1 MADQR
6 ELLGLLRRIDGAG
19 YGAYKRLRGSWR
31 FPGFTLHVE
40 HVQGDPFASPSRLRI
55 TVPQEVARFPP
66 ELFGSRPRRVALE
79 DFLVR
84 ALAREIPKVTKG
96 KRGSGRS
103 GEFSVVDF
111 GQCILPRTA
120 VRVSEEGVEA
130 IISCGLPAAG
140 RRVLG
145 REAEAMLLSELPE
158 LVRRAL
164 LYANLD
170 PTAIRRHVEC
180 GEDAEALREQLVGQG
195 LVAFVAAGAVL
206 PRASGVSDRPLR
218 RGAVPF
224 IPPASLAV
232 TLERPNSGPIRG
244 MGIPEG
250 ITLIVGGG
258 YHGKSTLLSALAQGV
273 YNHIPGD
280 GREYVVT
287 RREAVVIRAEDG
299 RFVCGVDISPFI
311 ENLPNGVDTKC
322 FSTQNASGSTSQAA
336 NIMEA
341 LEAGAKV
348 LLVDEDT
355 SATNFMIRD
364 ERMQELVAKE
374 KEPITP
380 FLDRVRQLYEEHGV
394 STVLVMGGSGD
405 YFEVAD
411 TVIMMDAY
419 RPRDVTARAKEIVRK
434 YPLKR
439 RPEGGESFGGF
450 RARRPD
456 LGSIQPRTRK
466 GKLKVQGSRL
476 SLRLGNYT
484 IDLTRLSQ
492 FAEVPQVRAV
502 GYLLAWLA
510 EHGHELRANGTVGEL
525 LSALERRVEEEGLEA
540 FLPARYG
547 DLAVPRRFEVAAA
560 LNRLRTLRLRDAR
573 GCSKTPLQAA
583 RPRGGICHEGPK
595 TQRNQFTTDDTEIT
609 EEFKE
614 EDR

>member
-1 MADQR
+1 MHDQR
-6 ELLGLLRRIDGAG
+6 ELSSLLRRIDGAG
-19 YGAYKRLRGSWR
+19 YGAYKRLGGAWR
-31 FPGFTLHVE
+31 LPGFTLHVE
-40 HVQGDPFASPSRLRI
+40 HVQGDPFAAPSRLR
-55 TVPQEVARFPP
+55 VQVSGEVAGFPSD
-66 ELFGSRPRRVALE
+66 LFRTKPRRIALE

-84 ALAREIPKVTKG
+84 ALAREIPNVTKG

-130 IISCGLPAAG
+130 IISVGLPAAG

-158 LVRRAL
+158 LVRRVL
-164 LYANLD
+164 LYQSLD
-170 PTAIRRHVEC
+170 PRAVRRHVEC
-180 GEDAEALREQLVGQG
+180 GEDAEALREQLPEHR
-195 LVAFVAAGAVL
+195 LVAFVAEGAIL

-224 IPPASLAV
+224 APPESLTV

-244 MGIPEG
+244 MGVPEG
-250 ITLIVGGG
+250 VTLIVGGG

-287 RREAVVIRAEDG
+287 RKEAVVIRAEDG

-311 ENLPNGVDTKC
+311 SNLPNGTDTKC
-322 FSTQNASGSTSQAA
+322 FSSQNASGSTSQAA

-341 LEAGAKV
+341 LEVGAKV

-364 ERMQELVAKE
+364 ERMQALVAKE

-380 FLDRVRQLYEEHGV
+380 FLDKVRLLYRDYGV

-411 TVIMMDAY
+411 TVIMMEAY
-419 RPRDVTARAKEIVRK
+419 RPLDVTERAKEIVRR

-439 RPEGGESFGGF
+439 RPEGGEGFGGF
-450 RARRPD
+450 RARRPE
-456 LGSIQPRTRK
+456 LASIQPRTRK

-476 SLRLGNYT
+476 ALRLGNYT
-484 IDLTRLSQ
+484 VDLTRLSQ

-510 EHGHELRANGTVGEL
+510 EHGQALRTDGTLGGL
-525 LSALERRVEEEGLEA
+525 LAALERAVEEEGLER

-547 DLAVPRRFEVAAA
+547 DLAAPRRFELAAA
-560 LNRLRTLRLRDAR
+560 LNRLRTLRLRD
-573 GCSKTPLQAA
+573 G
-583 RPRGGICHEGPK
+583 
-595 TQRNQFTTDDTEIT
+595 
-609 EEFKE
+609 
-614 EDR
+614 

>member
-1 MADQR
+1 MADHHQ
-6 ELLGLLRRIDGAG
+6 LSGLLRRIDGAG
-19 YGAYKRLRGSWR
+19 YGAYKRLRGTWK
-31 FPGFTLHVE
+31 FPDFTLHVE
-40 HVQGDPFASPSRLRI
+40 HVQGDPFAAPSRLRI
-55 TVPQEVARFPP
+55 RVSQEIAGFPR
-66 ELFGSRPRRVALE
+66 ELFRTRPRRIALE
-79 DFLVR
+79 DFLIR
-84 ALAREIPKVTKG
+84 ALAREIPRATKG

-120 VRVSEEGVEA
+120 VRASEAGVEA
-130 IISCGLPAAG
+130 IINCGLPAAG

-158 LVRRAL
+158 LVKRAL
-164 LYANLD
+164 LYRSLD
-170 PTAIRRHVEC
+170 PEAVRWHVEC
-180 GEDAEALREQLVGQG
+180 GEDAEALREQLAERK
-195 LVAFVAAGAVL
+195 LVAFVAEGAIL

-218 RGAVPF
+218 RGAIPF
-224 IPPASLAV
+224 SPPESLAV
-232 TLERPNSGPIRG
+232 TLERPNAGPIRG

-250 ITLIVGGG
+250 STLIVGGG

-311 ENLPNGVDTKC
+311 SNLPSGTDTRD

-341 LEAGAKV
+341 LEVGAKV

-364 ERMQELVAKE
+364 ERMQALVAKD

-380 FLDRVRQLYEEHGV
+380 FLDRVRQLYREHGV

-419 RPRDVTARAKEIVRK
+419 RPVDVTEQAKEIMRR

-439 RPEGGESFGGF
+439 RPEGGDRFGGF
-450 RARRPD
+450 RTRRPD
-456 LGSIQPRTRK
+456 LGSINPRTRK

-484 IDLTRLSQ
+484 VDLTRLSQ

-510 EHGHELRANGTVGEL
+510 ERGAELGTDGTVGEL
-525 LSALERRVEEEGLEA
+525 LSALERAVATEGLDK

-560 LNRLRTLRLRDAR
+560 LNRLRTLRLR
-573 GCSKTPLQAA
+573 
-583 RPRGGICHEGPK
+583 
-595 TQRNQFTTDDTEIT
+595 
-609 EEFKE
+609 
-614 EDR
+614 

>member
-1 MADQR
+1 MRDR
-6 ELLGLLRRIDGAG
+6 GELASILRRIDGAG
-19 YGAYKRLRGSWR
+19 YGAYKRLRGSFR
-31 FPGFTLHVE
+31 FPGFTLHVD
-40 HVQGDPFASPSRLRI
+40 HVQGDPFAAPSRLRI
-55 TVPQEVARFPP
+55 HIPPEVAGFPT
-66 ELFGSRPRRVALE
+66 ELFKTRERRIALE

-84 ALAREIPKVTKG
+84 ALAREIPRVTKG
-96 KRGSGRS
+96 RRGSGRS

-120 VRVSEEGVEA
+120 VRISEEGVEA
-130 IISCGLPAAG
+130 IVSCGLPAAG

-164 LYANLD
+164 HYGSLD
-170 PTAIRRHVEC
+170 PQAVRRHVEC
-180 GEDAEALREQLVGQG
+180 GEDAAALRGQLSQHE
-195 LVAFVAAGAVL
+195 LVAFVAEGAIL

-218 RGAVPF
+218 AGAIPFVP
-224 IPPASLAV
+224 PESLAV
-232 TLERPNSGPIRG
+232 TLERPNAGPIRG

-287 RREAVVIRAEDG
+287 RTEAVVIRAEDG

-311 ENLPNGVDTKC
+311 SGLPNGTDTKS

-341 LEAGAKV
+341 LEVGAKV
-348 LLVDEDT
+348 FLVDEDT

-364 ERMQELVAKE
+364 ERMQELVSKD

-380 FLDRVRQLYEEHGV
+380 FLDKVRQLYRELGV

-419 RPRDVTARAKEIVRK
+419 RPVDVTAQAKEIVRR

-439 RPEGGESFGGF
+439 RPEGGDRFGEF
-450 RARRPD
+450 RVRRPD

-510 EHGHELRANGTVGEL
+510 EHGQELGTDGSVSGL
-525 LSALERRVEEEGLEA
+525 LSALERAVEKEGLER

-560 LNRLRTLRLRDAR
+560 LNRLRTLRLRN
-573 GCSKTPLQAA
+573 GQV
-583 RPRGGICHEGPK
+583 
-595 TQRNQFTTDDTEIT
+595 
-609 EEFKE
+609 
-614 EDR
+614 

>member
-6 ELLGLLRRIDGAG
+6 GLSGLLRRIDGSG
-19 YGAYKRLRGSWR
+19 YGAYKQLRGRWR
-31 FPGFTLHVE
+31 FPDFTLHVD
-40 HVQGDPFASPSRLRI
+40 HVQGDPFAAPSRLRVQ
-55 TVPQEVARFPP
+55 VPGEVAGFPRD
-66 ELFGSRPRRVALE
+66 LFRTRARRIALE
-79 DFLVR
+79 DFLIR
-84 ALAREIPKVTKG
+84 ALAREIPEVAKG

-120 VRVSEEGVEA
+120 LRISLEGVEA

-145 REAEAMLLSELPE
+145 REAEAMLLGELPE

-164 LYANLD
+164 LYRNLD
-170 PTAIRRHVEC
+170 PGAVRRHVEC
-180 GEDAEALREQLVGQG
+180 GEDAEALREQLAEHG
-195 LVAFVAAGAVL
+195 LVAFVAEGAIL

-224 IPPASLAV
+224 TPPESLTV
-232 TLERPNSGPIRG
+232 TLERPNAGPIRG
-244 MGIPEG
+244 MGIPAG

-287 RREAVVIRAEDG
+287 RKEAVVIRAEDG

-311 ENLPNGVDTKC
+311 SNLPNGTDTKS

-341 LEAGAKV
+341 LEAGAAV

-364 ERMQELVAKE
+364 ERMQALVAKE

-380 FLDRVRQLYEEHGV
+380 FLDKVRLLYRDYGV

-419 RPRDVTARAKEIVRK
+419 RPLDVTGRAKEIVRK

-439 RPEGGESFGGF
+439 RPEGGEGFGAF
-450 RARRPD
+450 RARRPV
-456 LGSIQPRTRK
+456 LASIQPRTRK

-476 SLRLGNYT
+476 SLRLGNYS

-510 EHGHELRANGTVGEL
+510 EHGQDLKTDGTVREL
-525 LSALERRVEEEGLEA
+525 LLALERRVEEEGLEA
-540 FLPARYG
+540 LLPARYG

-560 LNRLRTLRLRDAR
+560 LNRLRTLRLRN
-573 GCSKTPLQAA
+573 P
-583 RPRGGICHEGPK
+583 
-595 TQRNQFTTDDTEIT
+595 
-609 EEFKE
+609 
-614 EDR
+614 

>member
-1 MADQR
+1 MADHR
-6 ELLGLLRRIDGAG
+6 ELGSLLERIDGAG
-19 YGAYKRLRGSWR
+19 YGAYKRLQGTWT
-31 FPGFTLHVE
+31 FPDFTLHVE
-40 HVQGDPFASPSRLRI
+40 HVQGDPFAAPSRLR
-55 TVPQEVARFPP
+55 VEVGQDIAGFPRNLFSGRAR
-66 ELFGSRPRRVALE
+66 RIALE

-84 ALAREIPKVTKG
+84 KLAAEIPRCTKG
-96 KRGSGRS
+96 SRGSGRS

-120 VRVSEEGVEA
+120 VAVGEGKVEA

-140 RRVLG
+140 RRILG
-145 REAEAMLLSELPE
+145 REAREMLLSELPE

-164 LYANLD
+164 FYRNLD
-170 PTAIRRHVEC
+170 PQGVLRHVEC
-180 GEDAEALREQLVGQG
+180 GEDAEALRAQLYDRD
-195 LVAFVAAGAVL
+195 LVAFVAEGAIL

-218 RGAVPF
+218 AGAIPF
-224 IPPASLAV
+224 SPPESLAV
-232 TLERPNSGPIRG
+232 TLERPNGGPIRG
-244 MGIPEG
+244 MGIPTG
-250 ITLIVGGG
+250 VSLIVGGG

-273 YNHIPGD
+273 YNHVPGD

-311 ENLPNGVDTKC
+311 SNLPNGTDTRR
-322 FSTQNASGSTSQAA
+322 FTSQNASGSTSQAA

-341 LEAGAKV
+341 LEVGAQV

-364 ERMQELVAKE
+364 ERMQALVSKD

-380 FLDRVRQLYEEHGV
+380 FIDRVRQLYQEFGV

-419 RPRDVTARAKEIVRK
+419 RPRDVTEEAKRIARELGRPRRSEGGARFG
-434 YPLKR
+434 PFFKR
-439 RPEGGESFGGF
+439 RV
-450 RARRPD
+450 D
-456 LGSIQPRTRK
+456 LRSIQPRTRK
-466 GKLKVQGSRL
+466 GKLKVQGSRM

-484 IDLTRLSQ
+484 IDLSRVHQ
-492 FAEVPQVRAV
+492 FAEVGQVRAV

-510 EHGHELRANGTVGEL
+510 EHGRGLGTDGGVGEML
-525 LSALERRVEEEGLEA
+525 VALERRLEKEGLIP

-547 DLAVPRRFEVAAA
+547 DLAQPRRFEVAIA
-560 LNRLRTLRLRDAR
+560 LNRLRTLRLLDVA
-573 GCSKTPLQAA
+573 T
-583 RPRGGICHEGPK
+583 
-595 TQRNQFTTDDTEIT
+595 
-609 EEFKE
+609 
-614 EDR
+614 